1 MLVEFG
7 IHRTHWRQ
15 ARLRKTSRNL
25 TYELVYMDG
34 RKILWTYDDEQFL
47 NLQKLGSCGDT
58 WSGISWKDTDD
69 KRRRLLRFNY
79 KFLGR
84 NIFQFAIDGKWSLSM
99 IRVPSKTTGHC
110 KIKETMLSKVKRKR
124 IGTRSQ
130 WTRADAVYC
139 K

>member
-7 IHRTHWRQ
+7 IHRKHWRQ
-15 ARLRKTSRNL
+15 ARLRKRSRNL
-25 TYELVYMDG
+25 TNELVYVDG
-34 RKILWTYDDEQFL
+34 RKILWIYDDEQCL
-47 NLQKLGSCGDT
+47 NLQKLGSYGDT
-58 WSGISWKDTDD
+58 WSGTSWRDMDN
-69 KRRRLLRFNY
+69 KRRRPLHFNE

-84 NIFQFAIDGKWSLSM
+84 NIFQLAIDGKWSLSM